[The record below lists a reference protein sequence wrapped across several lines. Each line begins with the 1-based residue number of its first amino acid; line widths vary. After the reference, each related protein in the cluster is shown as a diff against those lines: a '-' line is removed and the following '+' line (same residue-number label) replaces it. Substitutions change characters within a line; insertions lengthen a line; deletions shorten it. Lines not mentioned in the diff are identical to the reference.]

1 MIKICFIV
9 YLEEVQEVG
18 EDFQHGEGADA
29 GGDRHQAGV
38 HVVIGH
44 NLLRLDS
51 NQLLQKLV
59 SLVHLI
65 S

>member
-1 MIKICFIV
+1 MIKMFLIV
-9 YLEEVQEVG
+9 YLIEVEEVG
-18 EDFQHGEGADA
+18 EDFQNGEWADA

>member
-1 MIKICFIV
+1 MIKIYFIV

-38 HVVIGH
+38 HVFIGN
-44 NLLRLDS
+44 NLLSLDS
-51 NQLLQKLV
+51 NQVLQKLV